1 MTAPQNTMVFII
13 DDDASVRKALS
24 RLLRSAGHA
33 CETYPSA
40 QAFLARVP
48 HAGPC
53 CVVLDF
59 RMPGL
64 DGLALQEALAAA
76 GRDDPIIFI
85 TGHGD
90 VPTCARAMKA
100 GAVDFL
106 PKPFRD
112 EDLLTAIA
120 KSLDQSR
127 HFCQAREETARIRT
141 LVDRLTPR
149 EQEVLEG
156 VIGGRLNKQIAAQ
169 LGTCEKTVKVH
180 RGRVMRKMGV
190 VSVAELVRLTEKIRI
205 GPESGA
211 DETKVQ

>member
-1 MTAPQNTMVFII
+1 MKAPQNCMVFII
-13 DDDASVRKALS
+13 DDDASVCKALN
-24 RLLRSAGHA
+24 RLLRSAGHP

-40 QAFLARVP
+40 QAFLARSP

-53 CVVLDF
+53 CVVLDL

-64 DGLALQEALAAA
+64 TGLELQEALAAA
-76 GRDDPIIFI
+76 GRDEPIIFI

-90 VPTCARAMKA
+90 VPTCAKAMKA

-112 EDLLTAIA
+112 QDLLTAIA

-127 HFCQAREETARIRT
+127 RSCQEREEKAEIQA

-156 VIGGRLNKQIAAQ
+156 VVGGKLNKQIAAE
-169 LGTCEKTVKVH
+169 LGTCEKTIKVH
-180 RGRVMRKMGV
+180 RGRVMHKMGV
-190 VSVAELVRLTEKIRI
+190 VSVAELVRLTQKVRI
-205 GPESGA
+205 
-211 DETKVQ
+211 

>member
-1 MTAPQNTMVFII
+1 MTVPQSTMVFII

-24 RLLRSAGHA
+24 RLLHSAGHA

-40 QAFLARVP
+40 QAFLARAP

-64 DGLALQEALAAA
+64 DGLALQEALVAA
-76 GRDDPIIFI
+76 GRDEPIIFI

-90 VPTCARAMKA
+90 VPTCATAMKA

-112 EDLLTAIA
+112 EDLLAAIA

-127 HFCQAREETARIRT
+127 RFCREREERSKVRA
-141 LVDRLTPR
+141 LVDRLTRR
-149 EQEVLEG
+149 EREVLEG
-156 VIGGRLNKQIAAQ
+156 VVGGKLNKQIAAQ

-190 VSVAELVRLTEKIRI
+190 VSVAELVRLTEKVRLW
-205 GPESGA
+205 PEGGG
-211 DETKVQ
+211 DGTKVQ

>member
-1 MTAPQNTMVFII
+1 MVFII

-33 CETYPSA
+33 SETYPSA
-40 QAFLARVP
+40 QAFLARAP

-64 DGLALQEALAAA
+64 DGLELQEALAAA
-76 GRDDPIIFI
+76 RRDEPIIFI

-90 VPTCARAMKA
+90 VPTCAKALKA

-120 KSLDQSR
+120 RSLDRSR
-127 HFCQAREETARIRT
+127 RFCREREERAKVRA
-141 LVDRLTPR
+141 LVDQLTPR

-156 VIGGRLNKQIAAQ
+156 VVGGKLNKQIAAQ
-169 LGTCEKTVKVH
+169 LGTCEKTVKTH

-190 VSVAELVRLTEKIRI
+190 VSVAELVRLTEKVGI
-205 GPESGA
+205 GPENVGDGA
-211 DETKVQ
+211 KVQ

>member
-1 MTAPQNTMVFII
+1 MTALQETMVFII
-13 DDDASVRKALS
+13 DDDAPVRKALS

-40 QAFLARVP
+40 QAFLAQPP
-48 HAGPC
+48 HPGPC

-59 RMPGL
+59 RLPGL
-64 DGLALQEALAAA
+64 TGLELQEALATA
-76 GRDDPIIFI
+76 GRDEPIVFI

-120 KSLDQSR
+120 KSLEQSR
-127 HFCQAREETARIRT
+127 RLCRDREDRARVRA

-149 EQEVLEG
+149 EQEALDG
-156 VIGGRLNKQIAAQ
+156 VVGGKLNKQIAAQ
-169 LGTCEKTVKVH
+169 LGTCEKTIKVH

-190 VSVAELVRLTEKIRI
+190 VSVAELVRLTEKVRI
-205 GPESGA
+205 
-211 DETKVQ
+211 

>member
-1 MTAPQNTMVFII
+1 MTIPQDSMVFVI
-13 DDDASVRKALS
+13 DDDASVRKALH
-24 RLLRSAGHA
+24 RLLRSAGLA

-40 QAFLARVP
+40 QAFLARVA

-64 DGLALQEALAAA
+64 TGLELQEALAAA
-76 GRDDPIIFI
+76 GRDEPLIFI

-90 VPTCARAMKA
+90 IPTCVKALKA

-112 EDLLTAIA
+112 DDLLTAIA

-127 HFCQAREETARIRT
+127 RFCREREQRARIRA

-156 VIGGRLNKQIAAQ
+156 VVGGKLNKQIAAH
-169 LGTCEKTVKVH
+169 LGTCEKTIKVH

-190 VSVAELVRLTEKIRI
+190 VSVAELVKLTEKVRI
-205 GPESGA
+205 WPESGG

>member
-1 MTAPQNTMVFII
+1 MVFII

-33 CETYPSA
+33 CEAYPSA
-40 QAFLARVP
+40 QAFLARAP

-64 DGLALQEALAAA
+64 DGLELQEALAAV

-90 VPTCARAMKA
+90 VPTCAKAMKA
-100 GAVDFL
+100 GAADFL

-112 EDLLTAIA
+112 EDLLAAIA

-127 HFCQAREETARIRT
+127 RFCQAREERARIQA

-156 VIGGRLNKQIAAQ
+156 VVGGSLNKQIAAQ

-190 VSVAELVRLTEKIRI
+190 VSVAELVRLTEKVRIR
-205 GPESGA
+205 PEGGG
-211 DETKVQ
+211 DGTKVQ